1 MAQERYKF
9 QLLIITNTPPLDLF
23 KHISLSRFTSLVVQ
37 HCNLDKGPKYTEHY
51 SFSSTQSIFSV
62 IQGKP

>member
-23 KHISLSRFTSLVVQ
+23 KHISLSCFTSLVVQ
-37 HCNLDKGPKYTEHY
+37 HCNLDKGLKYTDHY